1 MPTKK
6 TACKAEKTECKKTA
20 SCKKASKKQT
30 FAIPKTAKAA
40 VLVKPG
46 KFELKEYPIPEIND
60 DEMLVKVEGCGVCGT
75 DGHEFKR
82 DPFGLCPT
90 VLGHEGSGT
99 IVKIGKNIK
108 TDFTGAPLG
117 VGDQIVTCI
126 IPCGECSA
134 CRNTPER
141 TNLCEKSG
149 IYGLNPDDD
158 VHFNGYFAEYLK
170 IKKNSTVFKVNGMT
184 LDQRMLVEPAAVA
197 IHAVERAKTTGLLR
211 FDTSVLVQGCGPIG
225 LMVIAVL
232 RTLGIDNVIA
242 VDGNDNRLEFAKR
255 FGVKHTINFTKF
267 KSFDDQLAEVKKITN
282 GLGAEFLIQC
292 TGVAAAARTAW
303 KMVRRGGGMCEV
315 GFFMDGGECAINH
328 HFDICNKEIS
338 LVGSWVYTPQNYPT
352 TFAFLRRAADMN
364 LPVEDLVTH
373 HFPLKDIQEA
383 LVTNVE
389 MKGIKV
395 AVVVD

>member
-1 MPTKK
+1 MEDDLFLLHKSNIK
-6 TACKAEKTECKKTA
+6 HMERIMSFE
-20 SCKKASKKQT
+20 
-30 FAIPKTAKAA
+30 IPKTAKAA
-40 VLVKPG
+40 VLVEPG
-46 KFELKEYPIPEIND
+46 KFEIREYPIPEIGD

-75 DGHEFKR
+75 DGHEYKR

-90 VLGHEGSGT
+90 VLGHEGSG
-99 IVKIGKNIK
+99 IVVKMGKNIK
-108 TDFTGAPLG
+108 TDFTGAPLNI
-117 VGDQIVTCI
+117 GDMIVTCI
-126 IPCGECSA
+126 IPCGECNA

-158 VHFNGYFAEYLK
+158 IHFNGYFAEYLV
-170 IKKNSTVFKVNGMT
+170 IRKNSTVFKVNGMT

-197 IHAVERAKTTGLLR
+197 IHAVERAKLTGLLR
-211 FDTSVLVQGCGPIG
+211 FDTKVLVQGCGPIG
-225 LMVIAVL
+225 LMVMAVL
-232 RTLGIDNVIA
+232 RTLGIENIIA

-255 FGVKHTINFTKF
+255 FGATHTFNFMNY
-267 KSFDDQLAEVKKITN
+267 KSFDDQLADIKAVTD

-292 TGVAAAARTAW
+292 TGVAAAAKNAW

-328 HFDICNKEIS
+328 HYDICNKEIA

-352 TFAFLRRAADMN
+352 TFAFLQRAKGIG
-364 LPVEDLVTH
+364 LPVEELVTH
-373 HFPLKDIQEA
+373 HYPLSRIQEA
-383 LVTNVE
+383 LETNVQ

-395 AVVVD
+395 AVVVE

>member
-1 MPTKK
+1 M
-6 TACKAEKTECKKTA
+6 
-20 SCKKASKKQT
+20 
-30 FAIPKTAKAA
+30 
-40 VLVKPG
+40 KPG
-46 KFELKEYPIPEIND
+46 KFELREYPIPEIND

-108 TDFTGAPLG
+108 TDFTGKPLG

-197 IHAVERAKTTGLLR
+197 VHAVERAKTTGLLR
-211 FDTSVLVQGCGPIG
+211 FDTTVLVQGCGPIG

-232 RTLGIDNVIA
+232 RTLGINTIIA
-242 VDGNDNRLEFAKR
+242 VDGNDSRLEFAKR
-255 FGVKHTINFTKF
+255 FGVKHTFNFTKY
-267 KSFDDQLAEVKKITN
+267 KSFDDQLADIKKVTA

-292 TGVAAAARTAW
+292 TGVAAAAKNAW

-352 TFAFLRRAADMN
+352 TFAFLERAKEQG

-373 HFPLKDIQEA
+373 HFALKDIQKA
-383 LVTNVE
+383 LETNIA
-389 MKGIKV
+389 MTGIKV
-395 AVVVD
+395 AVVVK